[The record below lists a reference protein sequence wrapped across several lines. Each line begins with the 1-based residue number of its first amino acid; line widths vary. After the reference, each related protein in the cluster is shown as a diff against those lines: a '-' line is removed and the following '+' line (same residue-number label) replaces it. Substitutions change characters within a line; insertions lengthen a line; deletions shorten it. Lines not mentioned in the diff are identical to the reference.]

1 MIKIIKIPPKLAIYR
16 KDYRMENY
24 RYRVVQII
32 ATPNLKSKYAI
43 RNIGKMAYFNFD
55 FMTKNSLKKF
65 FSEEKYESGEYLV
78 LKIQEEEYIPE
89 AICIYRD
96 KEQGFFIDFKLPGE
110 EWKALVREVFSEIPE
125 INVKLE
131 MQTMHKV
138 SVPVI

>member
-1 MIKIIKIPPKLAIYR
+1 MMKIIKIPPKLAICR

-24 RYRVVQII
+24 RYRIVQII

-65 FSEEKYESGEYLV
+65 FSEGEYESGEYLV
-78 LKIQEEEYIPE
+78 LKMQDEEYIPE

-96 KEQGFFIDFKLPGE
+96 KEQGCFMDFKLPGE